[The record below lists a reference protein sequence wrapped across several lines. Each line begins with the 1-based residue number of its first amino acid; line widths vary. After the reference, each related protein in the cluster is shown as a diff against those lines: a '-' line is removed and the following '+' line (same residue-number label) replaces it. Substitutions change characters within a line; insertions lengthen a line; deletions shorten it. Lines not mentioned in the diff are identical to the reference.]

1 MQLKDYQ
8 IEALEKFEAWLKSLE
23 EAWDEAE
30 KAKQALHH
38 TGIALPRELTNFPKM
53 AWEKL
58 RGNGRLPLSSANAA
72 YVDRSIGES
81 DDGEPLPHICLKV
94 PTGGGKTLIAAATV
108 ERYFRPRGNPSGLL
122 LWIVPTRAIYEQTKA
137 TLWNREHPYRQML
150 ERACNGRVKVLEK
163 DEEFTAQDVEHYLC
177 VMLLML
183 PAANRQK
190 GKDFLRMFRNTG
202 RYGGFFPEEGDLL
215 AEGEFQHRNPTLE
228 REAQFNIVKHSL
240 FNVFK
245 ICRPIV
251 ILDEAHKAYG
261 KKLEQS
267 QEYARAISRMD
278 PRVVVELSAT
288 PNHRL
293 SNVLVDISGEQL
305 RDEEMIKL
313 PIEVTTRE
321 GVDDWQAT
329 LDRAQSKL
337 EELSIASKQ
346 LEASEGRYV
355 RPIAVVRVKFTGKNQ
370 RDGFNVHA
378 EDAREHLI
386 NLGVQP
392 DAIRVKS
399 AEKDELGREDLLNDI
414 NRSEVRW
421 IITKDALKEGWD
433 CSFAYVLVLLDNTQA
448 KTTLTQMVGR
458 VLRMPQARDTGIE
471 ALDRCYVV
479 CHNVD
484 VGNAIQN
491 VRAGLENEGLGDLSG
506 RIIAEGTSD
515 LERRAV
521 ERRAEFRGRRIFL
534 PKVLHKD
541 EFDNVEWR
549 DLDYDRDILA
559 CIDWE
564 KVEIG
569 DLQSAFGET
578 ATEHTSYVDLDD
590 SNINQVSREIPIDR
604 SIELAYFARRLAPEV
619 PNPWRAA
626 QLARVA
632 VDHLVNCG
640 ETKGSVFDQRARL
653 AQRLR
658 ENVRQS
664 IDCIAETVFKSKLED
679 GEIRFQLTADDGNYE
694 VPQRLEVLASE
705 NDAPFTRGY
714 GVAIQK
720 SLFEIAYDHEFDS
733 DLERRFARYLDEH
746 SAIQWW
752 HRVAVRQRGS
762 YYLRGWRQHR
772 VFPDFIVIAETL
784 DDAKQQILVYE
795 TKGAH
800 LLVADDGQY
809 KQELLALL
817 ERTLNEPDLASLND
831 GENTLRD
838 AGDDRGTME
847 LHSGNAVGKFRI
859 VLDGDFHQVVDG
871 ALAGTI
877 AKDWSPD

>member
-8 IEALEKFEAWLKSLE
+8 IEALDRFEAWLKSLE
-23 EAWDEAE
+23 EAWDEAD
-30 KAKQALHH
+30 KNICDFRSI
-38 TGIALPRELTNFPKM
+38 GREPSRDMTNFPKI

-58 RGNGRLPLSSANAA
+58 RGNGRLPISSANAT

-81 DDGEPLPHICLKV
+81 DEGEPLPHVCLKV

-122 LWIVPTRAIYEQTKA
+122 LWIVPSRAIYDQTKA

-183 PAANRQK
+183 PATNRQK

-202 RYGGFFPEEGDLL
+202 RYRGFFPEEGDLL
-215 AEGEFQHRNPTLE
+215 AEGEFQHRYPTLE
-228 REAQFNIVKHSL
+228 RESQSNIVKHSL

-251 ILDEAHKAYG
+251 VLDEAHKAYG

-278 PRVVVELSAT
+278 PRIVIELSAT

-321 GVDDWQAT
+321 GVDDWRAT
-329 LDRAQSKL
+329 LNSAQSKL
-337 EELSIASKQ
+337 DELSIAAQQ
-346 LEASEGRYV
+346 LESSEGRYV
-355 RPIAVVRVKFTGKNQ
+355 RPIAVVRVEFTSKNQ
-370 RDGFNVHA
+370 RDGFKIHV

-386 NLGVQP
+386 NQGVP
-392 DAIRVKS
+392 ASAIRVKS
-399 AEKDELGREDLLNDI
+399 SEKDELGREDLLDDI
-414 NRSEVRW
+414 DRSEVRW

-433 CSFAYVLVLLDNTQA
+433 CAFAYVLVLLDNTRA
-448 KTTLTQMVGR
+448 PTPLTQMVGR
-458 VLRMPQARDTGIE
+458 VLRMPQARDTGVD

-484 VGNAIQN
+484 VGNAIHN
-491 VRAGLENEGLGDLSG
+491 VRAGLENEGLGDLSA
-506 RIIAEGTSD
+506 RVITEGTSD
-515 LERRAV
+515 LERRTIQ
-521 ERRAEFRGRRIFL
+521 RRSEFRSRRIFL

-541 EFDNVEWR
+541 EFDGIEWR

-564 KVEIG
+564 KINIG

-578 ATEHTSYVDLDD
+578 ATERTSYVDLDD
-590 SNINQVSREIPIDR
+590 SKINQVSREIPIDK
-604 SIELAYFARRLAPEV
+604 SIELTYFARRLAPEV

-626 QLARVA
+626 RLAQIA
-632 VDHLVNCG
+632 IDYLVNRG
-640 ETKGSVFDQRARL
+640 ETEDSIFDQRAYL

-664 IDCIAETVFKSKLED
+664 IDSIAEAVFKSKLED

-705 NDAPFTRGY
+705 EDAPFTRGY

-720 SLFEIAYDHEFDS
+720 SLFEIAYDREFDT
-733 DLERRFARYLDEH
+733 DLERSFARYLDEH

-772 VFPDFIVIAETL
+772 VFPDFIVVAETL
-784 DDAKQQILVYE
+784 RGAKQQILVYE
-795 TKGAH
+795 TKGDH

-817 ERTLNEPDLASLND
+817 EKTFNEPGLAPQKGD
-831 GENTLRD
+831 GNTLRD
-838 AGDDRGTME
+838 AGDDSGTME
-847 LHSGNAVGKFRI
+847 LHSGNAVGRFRI
-859 VLDGDFHQVVDG
+859 VLDGDFQQVVDG
-871 ALAGTI
+871 ALTEAI
-877 AKDWSPD
+877 AKD